1 MKTSKTLFAA
11 ACAALATASATAQ
24 TPGAALNLGAV
35 QPSPGWGNTCTY
47 NVSVTLKGKPVKNAR
62 VEFFFSG
69 QHGLESPPHHL
80 FRTTNAAGFATFSTA
95 IPRNWNGSKTW
106 VNANAI
112 CAQFGIQSYWPV
124 KK

>member
-1 MKTSKTLFAA
+1 MNTSKTLFAA
-11 ACAALATASATAQ
+11 ACLALATAAAVAQ

-47 NVSVTLKGKPVKNAR
+47 NVSVSLNGKPVKNSR

-69 QHGLESPPHHL
+69 QHGLEGPHL
-80 FRTTNAAGFATFSTA
+80 VRATNAAGFATFSTA
-95 IPRNWNGSKTW
+95 IPRNWNASRTW

-112 CAQFGIQSYWPV
+112 CAQFGIQSNWRV